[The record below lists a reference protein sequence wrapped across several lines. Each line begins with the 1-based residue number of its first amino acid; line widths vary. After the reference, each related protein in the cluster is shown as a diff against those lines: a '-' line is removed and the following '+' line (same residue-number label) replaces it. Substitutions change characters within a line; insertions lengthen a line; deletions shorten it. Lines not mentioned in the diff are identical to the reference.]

1 MHDVHDIVTAICT
14 VLLIW
19 YVLHCLMT
27 LQLTDSG
34 SVLLYA
40 MYIAEHLLLCFEC
53 EILVYVVRQTAA
65 SYINIQCSVHWRV
78 EVFVCYF

>member
-14 VLLIW
+14 VLLTR

-40 MYIAEHLLLCFEC
+40 LYIAERLLLCFEC
-53 EILVYVVRQTAA
+53 QIMVYVVRETA
-65 SYINIQCSVHWRV
+65 SYVKIQCSFYWRAK
-78 EVFVCYF
+78 VFVCYF

>member
-14 VLLIW
+14 VLLTW

-27 LQLTDSG
+27 LQLTDSS

-40 MYIAEHLLLCFEC
+40 LYIAEHLLLCFEC
-53 EILVYVVRQTAA
+53 EIMVYVVRQTA
-65 SYINIQCSVHWRV
+65 SYIKIQCSVHWRA